1 LYVKKRIFGQAS
13 CLAKYHKAAFMKQK
27 SIILLCLILSSC
39 SKKKLVEGFIFPDI
53 ESKIILN
60 GILTP
65 SDSIFVSLHKLRTVG
80 DKTFNYTN
88 DGIKDATVILENTT
102 TKEKTTLKYLGK
114 NSLYGQSQQVLK
126 IIPNN
131 TYRISA
137 SAPTFKSVSASCKVP
152 QTAAVFTKFAYSEPY
167 NDGFFFRRRVEGQW
181 VDVSEIDSL
190 YYGITSS
197 SQSNDGSNYST
208 TLFSEEITK
217 ADKIYFY
224 NTTATE
230 NKFSK
235 NYTLLTT
242 EKNLYRYYVMAE
254 KIHRIAISGTG
265 DFFGAFQGI
274 IPEFTNIE
282 NGYGVFGAY
291 LSTTAT
297 VTFK

>member
-1 LYVKKRIFGQAS
+1 MG
-13 CLAKYHKAAFMKQK
+13 QK
-27 SIILLCLILSSC
+27 SIILLCLLLSSC
-39 SKKKLVEGFIFPDI
+39 SEEKLVEGFVFPNI

-80 DKTFNYTN
+80 DKTFNDTN
-88 DGIKDATVILENTT
+88 DGIKNATVILENTT
-102 TKEKTTLKYLGK
+102 TKEKITLKYLNK
-114 NSLYGQSQQVLK
+114 NGLYGQSQQFLR

-131 TYRISA
+131 SYHISA
-137 SAPTFKSVSASCKVP
+137 SAPTFRAISASCKVP
-152 QTAAVFTKFAYSEPY
+152 QAAAVFEKFAYSEPY
-167 NDGFFFRRRVEGQW
+167 SDIFSFRRRVEGQW
-181 VDVSEIDSL
+181 TDVSEVDSL

-197 SQSNDGSNYST
+197 SRLKDGSSYST

-217 ADKIYFY
+217 ANKMYFY
-224 NTTATE
+224 NTTATDNE
-230 NKFSK
+230 FSK
-235 NYTLLTT
+235 YYTLLTT

-265 DFFGAFQGI
+265 DFFGTFQGI